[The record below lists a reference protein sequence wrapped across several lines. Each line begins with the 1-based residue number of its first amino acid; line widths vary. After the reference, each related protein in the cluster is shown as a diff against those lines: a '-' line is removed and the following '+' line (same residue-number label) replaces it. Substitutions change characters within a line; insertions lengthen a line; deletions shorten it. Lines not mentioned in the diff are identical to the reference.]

1 VIINKNLEIFLVEIK
16 YFKVQYYSKMSFWK
30 KKKKLFLK
38 DVLKWAVPN
47 TNHFS
52 LEFLFFCLKNI
63 VDT

>member
-1 VIINKNLEIFLVEIK
+1 MIVNKNLEILLVEIK
-16 YFKVQYYSKMSFWK
+16 YFKVQYYFLG
-30 KKKKLFLK
+30 KKKLFLK
-38 DVLKWAVPN
+38 GVLKWAVPN